1 MNRDSVNWSLTTALK
16 NLQTGKLSVEEYVT
30 ELLAHSKSHQEL
42 AAYIT
47 DTGEQALAAARAID
61 AKDSANPL
69 QGIPL
74 VVKDNIDVAGV
85 ATTAATPRLQKHIPN
100 DDSLAWQ
107 RLAAAGALLFGK
119 TSMHELAYGITGV
132 CTGAPTALNPINK
145 DYLAGGSSSGT
156 AAAVAAGFAPAGLG
170 TDTGG
175 SIRIPAAVCGIF
187 GFRPTTG
194 RYPHDGVIRVSPSRD
209 TVGVMARS
217 MEDII
222 LLDKIISGDSTQ
234 ATNNNTNPHSIRLA
248 LPEQAW
254 NHLDPEIERVT
265 SDALS
270 SLQIAG
276 YSLVAT
282 GADIHGGPSNELL
295 DIAIAVPPAETLKAL
310 AAYLSVTGSD
320 ATAEEVIR
328 DIASP
333 DVRHILSPLLEET
346 NLHHAY
352 PAALAAQEQ
361 LRTAA
366 AESRRSHNVQAVITP
381 TTVLPAPPL
390 DVGDYVDVEGVQI
403 PTFLA
408 YIRNTAPSA
417 VLGTPSVTIP
427 IGVTSNGLP
436 VGLQIDGHPTK
447 DAELLQLAFQLS
459 QLFDPD
465 IACKRKKRASI

>member
-1 MNRDSVNWSLTTALK
+1 MNRDAVNWSLTTALK
-16 NLQTGKLSVEEYVT
+16 NIQAGKLSAEEYVT

-47 DTGEQALAAARAID
+47 DMGEQALAAAREIKG
-61 AKDSANPL
+61 KDSANPL

-85 ATTAATPRLQKHIPN
+85 PTTAATPRLKKHVPN
-100 DDSLAWQ
+100 TDSLAWQ

-119 TSMHELAYGITGV
+119 TSMHELAYGITGI
-132 CTGAPTALNPINK
+132 CTDAPTALNPVNK

-175 SIRIPAAVCGIF
+175 SIRIPASNCGIF

-194 RYPHDGVIRVSPSRD
+194 RYPDAGVIRISPSRD

-222 LLDKIISGDSTQ
+222 LLDKIIAGDNKQ
-234 ATNNNTNPHSIRLA
+234 ATNIDSNPQSVRLA

-254 NHLDPEIERVT
+254 NHLDPEVERVT

-270 SLQIAG
+270 IMQIAG

-295 DIAIAVPPAETLKAL
+295 DVAIAVPPAETLKAL
-310 AAYLSVTGSD
+310 AAYLSSTGAN

-333 DVRHILSPLLEET
+333 DVRHVLRPLLDET

-352 PAALAAQEQ
+352 PEALAAQER

-366 AESRRSHNVQAVITP
+366 AESRKSHNIQAIVTP
-381 TTVLPAPPL
+381 TTILPAPPV
-390 DVGDYVDVEGVQI
+390 DIGDYVDIEGVEI

-427 IGVTSNGLP
+427 IGVTTDGLP
-436 VGLQIDGHPTK
+436 VGLQIDGHPAK
-447 DAELLQLAFQLS
+447 DAELLQLALQLS